1 MICDLLIVCVS
12 LFFVGSVAVMGALTA
27 ACCPLR
33 GKKAHCGKWQDVVL
47 EGVPVVQVNMDK
59 RE

>member
-1 MICDLLIVCVS
+1 MANHF
-12 LFFVGSVAVMGALTA
+12 LFSSTLSV

-33 GKKAHCGKWQDVVL
+33 GKKAHGGKWQDVVDL

-59 RE
+59 RK